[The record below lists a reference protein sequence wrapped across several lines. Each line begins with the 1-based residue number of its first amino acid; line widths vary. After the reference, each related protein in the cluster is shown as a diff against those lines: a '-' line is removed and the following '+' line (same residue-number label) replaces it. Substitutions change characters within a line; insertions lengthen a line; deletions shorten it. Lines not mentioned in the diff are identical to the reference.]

1 MKKVLGTM
9 LLTVFLLFIVG
20 CKNITTTTV
29 DPDGSSLGTITIELY
44 DGDENRTA
52 IRVVDFH
59 TGDTLLGLLREE
71 FVVYCAD
78 ASFQPDD
85 TCSYQS
91 QWGYFVLGIDTLT
104 AFDGS
109 GYLALYV
116 DDVYQVVGISDIV
129 LADGAVYAFK
139 YTLS

>member
-20 CKNITTTTV
+20 CETPATTTI
-29 DPDGSSLGTITIELY
+29 DPSGAKLGTITIELY
-44 DGDENRTA
+44 DADEIRTA
-52 IRVVDFH
+52 YRTVDFH
-59 TGDTLLGLLREE
+59 AGDTLLGLLRNQ

-78 ASFQPDD
+78 ADFQPDA
-85 TCSYQS
+85 TCSYES

-116 DDVYQVVGISDIV
+116 NEVYQVVGISDII

-139 YTLS
+139 YTVS